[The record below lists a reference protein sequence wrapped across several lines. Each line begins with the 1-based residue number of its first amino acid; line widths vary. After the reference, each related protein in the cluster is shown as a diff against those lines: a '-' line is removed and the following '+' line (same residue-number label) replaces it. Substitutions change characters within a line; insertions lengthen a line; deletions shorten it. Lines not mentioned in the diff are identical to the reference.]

1 MVQVN
6 YIADTDELELIF
18 TKIVET
24 PDVVKLDNGIIFEFD
39 TDNLSA
45 IILPNFGQMTR
56 ITGLENLSIEFEE
69 ALLLL
74 VLTISITSGIY
85 IIIETKSGFFSDS
98 SNIVFILLTK

>member
-6 YIADTDELELIF
+6 YIPDTDELELIF

-24 PDVVKLDNGIIFEFD
+24 PEIVKLDNGIIFEFD

-56 ITGLENLSIEFEE
+56 ITGLENLSIEFESFTPE
-69 ALLLL
+69 LLKIKINDQI
-74 VLTISITSGIY
+74 VNIKIDLT
-85 IIIETKSGFFSDS
+85 ELE
-98 SNIVFILLTK
+98 NQ

>member
-56 ITGLENLSIEFEE
+56 ITGLENLSIEFESFTPE
-69 ALLLL
+69 LLKIKINDQI
-74 VLTISITSGIY
+74 VNIKIDLT
-85 IIIETKSGFFSDS
+85 EFE
-98 SNIVFILLTK
+98 NQ

>member
-6 YIADTDELELIF
+6 YIPDTDELELIF

-24 PDVVKLDNGIIFEFD
+24 PEVVKLDNGIIFEFD

-56 ITGLENLSIEFEE
+56 ITGLENLSIEFESFTPE
-69 ALLLL
+69 LLKIKINDQI
-74 VLTISITSGIY
+74 VNIKIDLT
-85 IIIETKSGFFSDS
+85 EFE
-98 SNIVFILLTK
+98 NQ

>member
-56 ITGLENLSIEFEE
+56 ITGLENLSIEFESFTPE
-69 ALLLL
+69 LLKIKINDQI
-74 VLTISITSGIY
+74 VNIKIDLTE
-85 IIIETKSGFFSDS
+85 IE
-98 SNIVFILLTK
+98 NQ

>member
-24 PDVVKLDNGIIFEFD
+24 PEVVKLDNGIIFEFD

-56 ITGLENLSIEFEE
+56 ITGLENLSIEFESFTPE
-69 ALLLL
+69 LLKIKINDQI
-74 VLTISITSGIY
+74 VNIKIDLT
-85 IIIETKSGFFSDS
+85 ELE
-98 SNIVFILLTK
+98 NQ

>member
-24 PDVVKLDNGIIFEFD
+24 PEVVKLDNGIIFEFD

-56 ITGLENLSIEFEE
+56 ITGLENLSIEFESFTPE
-69 ALLLL
+69 LLKIKINDQI
-74 VLTISITSGIY
+74 VNIKIDLTE
-85 IIIETKSGFFSDS
+85 IE
-98 SNIVFILLTK
+98 NQ